1 MSKPT
6 ADDVL
11 DILRA
16 NHSTFNGSADEL
28 IDWVFKRVGVK
39 RVVGPPPT
47 NMTPA
52 AFMESDEHGVPLVD
66 ELAHKP
72 IHVSSGDKE
81 WVIVSYYDAPD
92 GHMCI
97 DIEEIE

>member
-16 NHSTFNGSADEL
+16 SYNNDSGSADEL
-28 IDWVFKRVGVK
+28 IDSVFNKLGVK

-47 NMTPA
+47 NMTP
-52 AFMESDEHGVPLVD
+52 FNLRRESPPEIQ
-66 ELAHKP
+66 HKP

-81 WVIVSYYDAPD
+81 WAIISYYEAPD

-97 DIEEIE
+97 DIEEV

>member
-6 ADDVL
+6 ADYVL
-11 DILRA
+11 DLLRA
-16 NHSTFNGSADEL
+16 SYNNDSGSADEL
-28 IDWVFKRVGVK
+28 IDSVFNKLGVK

-52 AFMESDEHGVPLVD
+52 EFIEGDDDEIPLSN

-81 WVIVSYYDAPD
+81 WTIVSYYEAPD

-97 DIEEIE
+97 DIEEV